1 MQLSVLLGV
10 YPQKSVLQKEG
21 VWGGIPRG
29 KEKKRRGGGGGG
41 VIQRE
46 KQDESKEEQLRV
58 TYGAG

>member
-29 KEKKRRGGGGGG
+29 KEKKRRGGG